1 MVGHQAVGMDP
12 VIVAAPVLTE
22 PGEIA
27 LVVPVIE
34 ESLAPLI
41 ATDDDVIE
49 QTGGEQSG
57 SACHDPSL

>member
-22 PGEIA
+22 PGEIG
-27 LVVPVIE
+27 LVVAIIE
-34 ESLAPLI
+34 ERLAPLI

-49 QTGGEQSG
+49 QAWGE
-57 SACHDPSL
+57 